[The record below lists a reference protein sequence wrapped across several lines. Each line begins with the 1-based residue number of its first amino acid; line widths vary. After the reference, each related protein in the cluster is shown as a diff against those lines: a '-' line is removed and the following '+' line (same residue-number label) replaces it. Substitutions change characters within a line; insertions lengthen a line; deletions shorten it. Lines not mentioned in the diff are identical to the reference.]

1 MLAHI
6 DFEKAKVIVEFGPGT
21 GIITEALLKKMKSDA
36 VLLVFEVNK
45 EFVEYLSFI
54 KDKRMIL
61 LNQSAEK
68 LLEEM
73 RRLSIRE
80 VDYVISSLPLVNIPA
95 KTENRIL
102 IAAHESLKQDGKFIQ
117 YQYSL
122 TSQRKLKKIFSDV
135 EIDFTPLNLPPAFI
149 YNCTK

>member
-6 DFEKAKVIVEFGPGT
+6 DLEKANVIVEFGPGT
-21 GIITEALLKKMKSDA
+21 GIITEALLKKMKPDA

-54 KDKRMIL
+54 KDKRMVL

-68 LLEEM
+68 LWDEM
-73 RRLSIRE
+73 KKLSIQS
-80 VDYVISSLPLVNIPA
+80 VDYIISSLPLVNIPA
-95 KTENRIL
+95 KIENRIL
-102 IAAHESLKQDGKFIQ
+102 IAAHQSLRQGGKFIQ